1 MSLSPSQFSHLDDAG
16 LYKAYGSVGRR
27 INNLHARFGGFISTN
42 EKDHSIDMSQWSP
55 KKRKLVA
62 EQDAINAE
70 YRRREGNSAE

>member
-1 MSLSPSQFSHLDDAG
+1 MPLSPNQFSHLDDAA

-27 INNLHARFGGFISTN
+27 INNLHARFGGFISTD
-42 EKDHSIDMSQWSP
+42 EKDHSIDMRQWTP

-70 YRRREGNSAE
+70 YRRREADSAE